1 MAYELDARGTQGREA
16 EGGITPSPR
25 RVRGSPKAHRAAW
38 GTNFNET
45 ERSKSEMSK
54 EEEKVLNVPLKPEV
68 RKLLDARADDNGR
81 AASREA
87 ASIIESAV
95 KPKDAE

>member
-1 MAYELDARGTQGREA
+1 
-16 EGGITPSPR
+16 
-25 RVRGSPKAHRAAW
+25 
-38 GTNFNET
+38 
-45 ERSKSEMSK
+45 MSK
-54 EEEKVLNVPLKPEV
+54 EVEKVLNVPLKPEV

-95 KPKDAE
+95 KPKELTHAAHPAR